1 MKPDYQTLDAFAGI
15 CAGLSCADGHADH
28 DEAKVFIGACAEHGV
43 DADAARDA
51 FWRHLT
57 SLASGSTPATALL
70 VQACDAVPPDRR
82 PEALALAV
90 RVMLSDGEFHAEEL
104 PALVAVRRAL
114 GLSEEEHVLVVAR
127 EVRRAAGRGSL
138 Q

>member
-1 MKPDYQTLDAFAGI
+1 MISKVDSALWRSRGVVVLVREELWSAG
-15 CAGLSCADGHADH
+15 
-28 DEAKVFIGACAEHGV
+28 GV
-43 DADAARDA
+43 
-51 FWRHLT
+51 
-57 SLASGSTPATALL
+57 ASGSTPATALL

-104 PALVAVRRAL
+104 PALVAVRHAL